1 MGGGE
6 GAVEVVD
13 AFDEVGG
20 EAGDGEGAG
29 AVNVAFRTIL
39 EVAEVGY
46 RTEVFILR

>member
-6 GAVEVVD
+6 GAVKVID

-29 AVNVAFRTIL
+29 VVNVAFGAVL
-39 EVAEVGY
+39 EVAKIGY
-46 RTEVFILR
+46 

>member
-6 GAVEVVD
+6 GAVEVID
-13 AFDEVGG
+13 AFDQVAG

-29 AVNVAFRTIL
+29 VVDVAFGAVL

-46 RTEVFILR
+46 